1 MRSLFILLVV
11 LNISY
16 LVWGVVFS
24 EKKESELPQ
33 QMRQGLQ
40 VLTLLSEEP
49 ERIVPP
55 KDVGVTSKIKMP
67 KLGTKNK
74 AKDMQSMTCFS
85 LGPFF
90 EEDQIKILESK
101 LLKGGFN
108 PTRKSITDN
117 EPKSYWVYIP
127 AASTMEEAKT
137 TSKHLKAANV
147 KDYFIIRTGKNARA
161 ISLGLYNGYNRA
173 KLRKSNLTKLGF
185 EAKVKTRYKKVT
197 RHWLDFQETLSNPLM
212 DEIWMQG
219 DKDIVLQ
226 KIARPC
232 ADPLPETS

>member
-16 LVWGVVFS
+16 LVWGVAFS

-90 EEDQIKILESK
+90 EEDVELGVDIDRDR
-101 LLKGGFN
+101 
-108 PTRKSITDN
+108 PR
-117 EPKSYWVYIP
+117 SYW
-127 AASTMEEAKT
+127 
-137 TSKHLKAANV
+137 
-147 KDYFIIRTGKNARA
+147 
-161 ISLGLYNGYNRA
+161 
-173 KLRKSNLTKLGF
+173 
-185 EAKVKTRYKKVT
+185 
-197 RHWLDFQETLSNPLM
+197 
-212 DEIWMQG
+212 
-219 DKDIVLQ
+219 
-226 KIARPC
+226 C
-232 ADPLPETS
+232 